1 MSRAERIAMIDRG
14 ARVSLNRQC
23 QLLGVSKSSINYKP
37 KQESAKNESL
47 MRLMDKQYL
56 RTPFYGVRRMHQYL
70 KSIPAGYGVNEKRIR
85 RLFKKM
91 DLRAIGP
98 SPNTTKSDPTKY
110 KYPYLLRNLTVTK
123 SNQVWA
129 IDITYIPMFR
139 GHMYLFAIIDLHSRC
154 IVGWSLSNTM
164 TSKWCVDCIKQA
176 IQEHGKPE
184 IINSDQGVQFTSKLY
199 TEFLQCNDIKISM
212 DGKGRA
218 IDNIFI
224 ERFWR
229 SIKQEY
235 VYIEKPNGGYELSQ
249 GIEEYI
255 RYYNNERMHQSL
267 NNLTPADVFYK
278 LKPIFKQTK
287 YRA

>member
-1 MSRAERIAMIDRG
+1 MSRIERIACIDRSS
-14 ARVSLNRQC
+14 ALSLNRQC
-23 QLLGVSKSSINYKP
+23 ALLGVSKSSLNYKP
-37 KQESAKNESL
+37 KQESSKNEYL

-70 KSIPAGYGVNEKRIR
+70 ISIPAGYGVNQKRVK
-85 RLFKKM
+85 RLYKKM
-91 DLRAIGP
+91 DLRALGP
-98 SPNTTKSDPTKY
+98 TPSTTKSDPTTY
-110 KYPYLLRNLTVTK
+110 KYPYLLRNITIEK
-123 SNQVWA
+123 SNQVWG

-139 GHMYLFAIIDLHSRC
+139 GHMYLFAIIDLHSRY
-154 IVGWSLSNTM
+154 IVGWNVSNTM
-164 TSKWCVDCIKQA
+164 TSAWCTDCIKEA
-176 IQEHGKPE
+176 IIEHGKPE

-199 TEFLQCNDIKISM
+199 TEFLTNKGIRISM

-235 VYIEKPNGGYELSQ
+235 VYIEKPNGGFDLHQ

-255 RYYNNERMHQSL
+255 RYYNFERMHQSL
-267 NNLTPADVFYK
+267 NNLTPADKYYK
-278 LKPIFKQTK
+278 VKPIFEQTK